1 MQSTADVI
9 IIGSGLGGLVAGALL
24 ARYGR
29 RVIVCESHTVPGG
42 AAHAFTRQASGQR
55 FTFDSGPSFY
65 CGLADAASANPLSQV
80 LAVLGEKIEAI
91 PYDPFGYYHFPEG
104 TLPVSGDGEKYR
116 QAVEKFSPGAAV
128 QLAALEARLLKIYAP
143 LRAIPTLALRA
154 DLGLLPLLLQHYP
167 KELAKIL
174 PILPD
179 LGRSMAEIMA
189 EVMDQAM
196 AQPVSSAQS
205 DTKSDTESGAE
216 SDKWLKRL
224 LDLECFLLSGM
235 TCQETVAPEMAFMFG
250 ERSHTTID
258 YPIGGS
264 GAIVDA
270 LVRGLRR
277 WGGEL
282 RLGAHVEKIV
292 TAKEGSKTRVKG
304 VLLKRN
310 VEASAHENYIAA
322 PIVISNATLW
332 DTYTHL
338 LDPSDLPSDYRARS
352 LETPAVDSFMHLHL
366 GIRAEG
372 LKNVAIHHVVVHN
385 SDAGITAPGNTCMVS
400 IPTVLDPQQ
409 ASPGHHSLHA
419 YTLEPYQAWEKWS
432 GKGKKDEHYEQ
443 KKREKAENLFRAV
456 ERIIPDVKER
466 LVLEMI
472 GTPLTHSRFLRRH
485 QGTYGPAIAADEGRF
500 PSCKTPIQGLYRV
513 GDSTLPGIG
522 VPAVA
527 ASGILCANSLVT
539 LKESAGLL
547 DLLAQQIAL

>member
-1 MQSTADVI
+1 
-9 IIGSGLGGLVAGALL
+9 
-24 ARYGR
+24 
-29 RVIVCESHTVPGG
+29 
-42 AAHAFTRQASGQR
+42 
-55 FTFDSGPSFY
+55 
-65 CGLADAASANPLSQV
+65 
-80 LAVLGEKIEAI
+80 
-91 PYDPFGYYHFPEG
+91 
-104 TLPVSGDGEKYR
+104 
-116 QAVEKFSPGAAV
+116 V

-270 LVRGLRR
+270 LVRGLQR

-292 TAKEGSKTRVKG
+292 TEKEGSKTRVKG

-310 VEASAHENYIAA
+310 VEASAHENYEVSAHENYEASAHENYIAA

-372 LKNVAIHHVVVHN
+372 LENVAIHHVVVHN
-385 SDAGITAPGNTCMVS
+385 SNVDITAPGNTCMVS